1 MEIYNGFIDEL
12 TKHPSRLIVLPGSS
26 DEREAID
33 IALRGIRDKLF
44 EMDYRNEIYDE
55 FEAFWLN

>member
-1 MEIYNGFIDEL
+1 MRTF
-12 TKHPSRLIVLPGSS
+12 SS